1 MAQRLLRLCLA
12 ALFVIS
18 SAVLTASPASAFSD
32 VDSDGLDDGVEDA
45 LATRFFPYVWYDNGE
60 DWGCTHPATSWN
72 PGTALA
78 RVIPHPN
85 DPSKI
90 SVQYNLLYAR
100 DCGDAVGLIVGTKF
114 AHNGDVEPF
123 SLTLAPNASCPY
135 GYGAFSLKTFAHYRA
150 TGEHSEQRLL
160 GNSCTWGRH
169 AGGSP
174 YVARIYAAENKHA
187 NYVSDA
193 SCDAGGF
200 HGSDNCSESF
210 WLPFNVVNVGEP
222 HAPRVD
228 ELSAHQFPGEYAW
241 SSVPFRGSRGYGDGD
256 AGVIRDK
263 WLDLATMAT
272 AHEPPPSTRC
282 NQPATAWYQTPG
294 HNQTINQGQQ
304 LLVIAAGVMP
314 DSVAQFKFFRNGGE
328 VTYYQTRWANDNCVI
343 NQEYMA
349 INASVFSPGTY
360 QVLAVYEEP
369 VSFGG
374 SVPRMRW
381 LPDLTVV
388 QPPPPPPPPPW
399 EEDPD
404 PCNGLCPL
412 PY

>member
-1 MAQRLLRLCLA
+1 MAWRLLRLFLA

-18 SAVLTASPASAFSD
+18 SAMVTASPASAFSD

-90 SVQYNLLYAR
+90 SVQYNLLYFK
-100 DCGDAVGLIVGTKF
+100 DCGEFAGRF

-135 GYGAFSLKTFAHYRA
+135 GYGAFSLKTFAHYRGV
-150 TGEHSEQRLL
+150 GEHSEQRLL
-160 GNSCTWGRH
+160 GNSCTWGRE

-174 YVARIYAAENKHA
+174 QVARIYASENKHA
-187 NYVSDA
+187 NYVSLA
-193 SCDAGGF
+193 SCDAGLGGLD
-200 HGSDNCSESF
+200 HCSESF

-228 ELSAHQFPGEYAW
+228 ELKDHQFPGEYAW
-241 SSVPFRGSRGYGDGD
+241 SPVPFRGSRGDGGGD

-263 WLDLATMAT
+263 WLDLATMAI

-294 HNQTINQGQQ
+294 HNQTIAQGQQ

-314 DSVAQFKFFRNGGE
+314 DSVAQFKFYRNGGE
-328 VTYYQTRWANDNCVI
+328 VTYYQTRWANNNCVI
-343 NQEYMA
+343 NQEYMGV
-349 INASVFSPGTY
+349 NPGVFSPGTY

-369 VSFGG
+369 VSIGG

-388 QPPPPPPPPPW
+388 QAAPPPPPH
-399 EEDPD
+399 DPD
-404 PCNGLCPL
+404 PDPNPCPLCPL